1 MEEDNTQ
8 TYNNGDTIPEDNI
21 ELYFVWIPKYSYQI
35 FNLGETDGY
44 TEGKPETSNAQ
55 EIQIKFGTTNTSDN
69 NENECTTPMTSGA
82 SGNCKVGDYMASPAF
97 ISMNTNGLCLRSE
110 TYGSSGFDV
119 IKLKTYNNKYY
130 EEYDKNSDK
139 YTYSKRILGDATG
152 EMGLFYGYPD
162 TDNNYRTHNSWYTD
176 YYYFVGSSESWFG
189 RCGCY
194 YDGVLVSQFIFSRYA
209 GGANSGLGFRLVLTK

>member
-1 MEEDNTQ
+1 ME
-8 TYNNGDTIPEDNI
+8 EDNI

-69 NENECTTPMTSGA
+69 NKNECTTLMTSGA
-82 SGNCKVGDYMASPAF
+82 SGNCKVGDYMTSPAF

-119 IKLKTYNNKYY
+119 IKLKTYN
-130 EEYDKNSDK
+130 
-139 YTYSKRILGDATG
+139 KRILEDATG

-162 TDNNYRTHNSWYTD
+162 ADNNYRTHNSWYTD

-189 RCGCY
+189 RGGCY
-194 YDGVLVSQFIFSRYA
+194 YDDVLVS
-209 GGANSGLGFRLVLTK
+209 